1 MPKANRPDRP
11 LKVVKSTPK
20 VNKHVK
26 VFDATKFFGTLPDLK
41 AEDLTAI
48 RREMWGGTD
57 EVNEQASTYE
67 LTTPRK
73 RTKRAP
79 KRKGYN
85 AKKYTGMITG
95 IADRMVEYLKTV
107 RDDR

>member
-41 AEDLTAI
+41 TEDFTAI

-57 EVNEQASTYE
+57 EVNEQAST
-67 LTTPRK
+67 L
-73 RTKRAP
+73 RTHHATK
-79 KRKGYN
+79 
-85 AKKYTGMITG
+85 
-95 IADRMVEYLKTV
+95 ADEEGPET
-107 RDDR
+107 

>member
-20 VNKHVK
+20 VNKHV
-26 VFDATKFFGTLPDLK
+26 T
-41 AEDLTAI
+41 
-48 RREMWGGTD
+48 
-57 EVNEQASTYE
+57 TYE
-67 LTTPRK
+67 RTTPRK